1 MNPQDLLFSLF
12 TPEGRENPFPA
23 LEALR
28 ENFPVYYDKDLD
40 TYFLTTYADCQ
51 AVLTDS
57 SFRTPDLAW
66 CEDHLPDWR
75 EHPAADFFYASMLRA
90 NQPDHTRLRRLIGAG
105 FTPRR
110 VAALSTAVEEL
121 TDSLLDAF
129 AEATADGAA
138 ANFQELV
145 GYPLPVAVVGELI
158 GVPAEDRLRFQRLGG
173 DASRLL
179 EPVRTEEDWARA
191 DAAVIELR
199 AYFEDLLQRRAVEPR
214 EDLATVLL
222 ETGEGQDR
230 LTRKE
235 VVDTLLLT
243 FVAGFETTAAM
254 LGIATHALLTHPEQR
269 AALEADPELAAQAV
283 DEALRWDTPV
293 QMTERIASVATE
305 IRGVAVP
312 AGANV
317 TTVLAAANRDPAQ
330 FTDPHRFD
338 VRRSGSRVMSFSA
351 GPHYCLGA
359 ALARLEGSIAVTRL
373 FARFPGLALAGTP
386 VRRESFSLRMYEDLP
401 LTTTTAAGSVAAPAR
416 AAAGATTTKD

>member
-1 MNPQDLLFSLF
+1 MDPQALLFSLF

-28 ENFPVYYDKDLD
+28 ENVPVYYDKDLD

-51 AVLTDS
+51 AVLTDT
-57 SFRTPDLAW
+57 SFRTPDLGW
-66 CEDHLPDWR
+66 CEDNLPDWR

-90 NQPDHTRLRRLIGAG
+90 NQPDHTRLRRLVGAG

-110 VAALSTAVEEL
+110 VAALSEAVEQL
-121 TDSLLDAF
+121 TDSLLDTF

-191 DAAVIELR
+191 DSAVTELR
-199 AYFEDLLQRRAVEPR
+199 TYFEDLLLLRLVEPR

-222 ETGEGQDR
+222 ETGEGQER

-254 LGIATHALLTHPEQR
+254 LGIATHALLTHPHQR
-269 AALEADPELAAQAV
+269 AAVGADPELAAQAV

-293 QMTERIASVATE
+293 QMTERIASAATV
-305 IRGVAVP
+305 IRGVTVP

-330 FTDPHRFD
+330 FPDPHRFD
-338 VRRSGSRVMSFSA
+338 VHRSGSRVLSFSA

-359 ALARLEGSIAVTRL
+359 ALARLEGAIAVRRL
-373 FARFPGLALAGTP
+373 FTRFPDLALAGPP

-401 LTTTTAAGSVAAPAR
+401 LTTTAGPRVPRTR
-416 AAAGATTTKD
+416 AAVGATTTAKD

>member
-1 MNPQDLLFSLF
+1 MDPQALLFSLF
-12 TPEGRENPFPA
+12 TPEGRENPFLA
-23 LEALR
+23 LETLR

-57 SFRTPDLAW
+57 SFRTPDLSW
-66 CEDHLPDWR
+66 CEDNLPDWR

-110 VAALSTAVEEL
+110 VAALSGAVEEL

-129 AEATADGAA
+129 AEATADGGA

-191 DAAVIELR
+191 DAAVTELR
-199 AYFEDLLQRRAVEPR
+199 VYFEDLLQRRAAEPR

-222 ETGEGQDR
+222 ETGEGQER

-235 VVDTLLLT
+235 VVDTLILT

-254 LGIATHALLTHPEQR
+254 LGIVTHALLTHPGQR
-269 AALEADPELAAQAV
+269 AALDADPELAAQAV

-305 IRGVAVP
+305 IRGVTVP

-330 FTDPHRFD
+330 FPDPHRFD

-359 ALARLEGSIAVTRL
+359 ALARLEGSIAVRRL

-401 LTTTTAAGSVAAPAR
+401 LTTTAAAGTTRTR
-416 AAAGATTTKD
+416 ATAGATTTKD

>member
-1 MNPQDLLFSLF
+1 MDPQALLFSLF

-51 AVLTDS
+51 GVLTDT
-57 SFRTPDLAW
+57 SFRTPDLSW
-66 CEDHLPDWR
+66 CEDNLPDWR

-110 VAALSTAVEEL
+110 VAALSTAVEQL
-121 TDSLLDAF
+121 TDSLLDEF
-129 AEATADGAA
+129 AAATTDGAA

-191 DAAVIELR
+191 DAAVTELR
-199 AYFEDLLQRRAVEPR
+199 AYFEDLLRRRAVEPR

-222 ETGEGQDR
+222 ETGQGQER
-230 LTRKE
+230 LSRKE
-235 VVDTLLLT
+235 VIDTLILT

-254 LGIATHALLTHPEQR
+254 LGIATHALLTHPEQL
-269 AALEADPELAAQAV
+269 AALTADPALAAQAV

-293 QMTERIASVATE
+293 QMTERIASEETE
-305 IRGVAVP
+305 IRGVTVP
-312 AGANV
+312 VGANV

-330 FTDPHRFD
+330 FPDPHRFD
-338 VRRSGSRVMSFSA
+338 VRRTGSRVLSFSA

-359 ALARLEGSIAVTRL
+359 ALARLEGSIAVRRL
-373 FARFPGLALAGTP
+373 FARFPDLALAGTP

-401 LTTTTAAGSVAAPAR
+401 LTTTAGSAATRPR
-416 AAAGATTTKD
+416 AAVGATTTAKD